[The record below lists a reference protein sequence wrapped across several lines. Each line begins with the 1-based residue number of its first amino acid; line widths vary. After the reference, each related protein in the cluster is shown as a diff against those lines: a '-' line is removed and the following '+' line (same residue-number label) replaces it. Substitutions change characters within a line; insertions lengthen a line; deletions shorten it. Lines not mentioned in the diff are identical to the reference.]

1 MNLAAIPDGKK
12 QIIAL
17 SDYSEKFNKWLQKTG
32 EAPAFIDSI
41 TVKDSKKRILQ
52 YYKNLGYYDVSVK
65 TETQQISDKKIL
77 LKYLINP
84 KSRYLIDS
92 ISSSIESSDLKNI
105 YSKNKKNQK
114 IKEGAPFEIEK
125 FEEERE
131 RLFLLFRN
139 NGVSAQINNSY
150 LCHNLLVIYV
160 EFLHFWFDAHCLIK
174 IYLQRTKQI
183 SINPLAKHQALK
195 TSKQVQ
201 VPFSEKEIKDV
212 LSLKDKVEDF
222 ESVRNKLIVELF
234 YSTGIRRSELIHI
247 KIAAIDFNNETVK
260 VLGKRNK
267 ERYIPLIKTVQVSLI
282 NYLKFR
288 NEIKTEQPYLFIT
301 KKGKIIYDTL
311 VYRIINNYF
320 STVSSKVKKSPHII
334 RHSFATHLL
343 NEGADL
349 NAVKELLGHSSLAST
364 QVYTHSSLGK
374 LKKVYNQAHP
384 RSQKK

>member
-1 MNLAAIPDGKK
+1 MFSNGFFMPIKSFLDYLLIEKK
-12 QIIAL
+12 YSKHTIIAYKKDL
-17 SDYSEKFNKWLQKTG
+17 NDFFKFYHTNYDTINVAEVNYSQIRSWIVSLVNTSISNRTINRKISSLKSFFKFLQKT
-32 EAPAFIDSI
+32 
-41 TVKDSKKRILQ
+41 
-52 YYKNLGYYDVSVK
+52 
-65 TETQQISDKKIL
+65 
-77 LKYLINP
+77 
-84 KSRYLIDS
+84 
-92 ISSSIESSDLKNI
+92 
-105 YSKNKKNQK
+105 
-114 IKEGAPFEIEK
+114 
-125 FEEERE
+125 
-131 RLFLLFRN
+131 
-139 NGVSAQINNSY
+139 
-150 LCHNLLVIYV
+150 
-160 EFLHFWFDAHCLIK
+160 
-174 IYLQRTKQI
+174 KQVT
-183 SINPLAKHQALK
+183 INPLAKHQALK
-195 TSKQVQ
+195 TLKQVQ

-212 LSLKDKVEDF
+212 LNLKDSIENF
-222 ESVRNKLIVELF
+222 ESIRNKLIVELF

-267 ERYIPLIKTVQVSLI
+267 ERYIPLIKTVQISLK

-288 NEIKTEQPYLFIT
+288 DEIKSELPYLFIT

-320 STVSSKVKKSPHII
+320 STVSSKVKKSPHVI